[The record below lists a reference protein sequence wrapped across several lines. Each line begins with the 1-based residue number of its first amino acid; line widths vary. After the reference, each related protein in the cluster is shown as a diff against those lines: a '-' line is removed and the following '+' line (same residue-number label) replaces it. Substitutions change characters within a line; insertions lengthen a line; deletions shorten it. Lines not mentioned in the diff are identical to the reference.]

1 MLHKN
6 KAWQVGG
13 RVVSLKRVLQGQT
26 EMSADKLTFERC
38 LKKVRENG
46 MPGRGHSK
54 CKGPEVRGSLDYFK
68 KSRRLMQPELGCE

>member
-1 MLHKN
+1 
-6 KAWQVGG
+6 
-13 RVVSLKRVLQGQT
+13 
-26 EMSADKLTFERC
+26 MSADKLTFERC